1 MAASALQH
9 PAGPADPAHRRK
21 FEDLLANTTAPWGDV
36 IHLALPS
43 IIHRRRLERETA
55 AEASLTYMTTTQPLG
70 PLYTPAFQIPE
81 KFRAQFAPTMITDA
95 SGTLDETLA
104 RDLEAKRPLQ
114 RRADHGGACE
124 AG

>member
-1 MAASALQH
+1 M
-9 PAGPADPAHRRK
+9 
-21 FEDLLANTTAPWGDV
+21 
-36 IHLALPS
+36 
-43 IIHRRRLERETA
+43 A
-55 AEASLTYMTTTQPLG
+55 AEASLTYVTTTQPLG
-70 PLYTPAFQIPE
+70 PLYTPEFQIPE

-124 AG
+124 AGLAGRDNVRTGAISAGALSLKNIRITARSSNQTERTIIQIRTI

>member
-1 MAASALQH
+1 MAH
-9 PAGPADPAHRRK
+9 
-21 FEDLLANTTAPWGDV
+21 LLANSLR
-36 IHLALPS
+36 LALPS
-43 IIHRRRLERETA
+43 IIHRRRLEKETA
-55 AEASLTYMTTTQPLG
+55 AEASLTYVTTTQPLG
-70 PLYTPAFQIPE
+70 PLYTPEFQIPE